1 MESTATKPLF
11 GGALT
16 ASLPANWLD
25 ASDVRPVPDHQEV
38 WTEREGERSLVVEI
52 LERAEASDAE
62 CAAFHFQDIA
72 DTNDATATSIVSHG
86 ALDVASLA
94 ASLHGSGPCLVLHG
108 VQVLQKVA
116 DNLSSS
122 GGGGNLSM
130 QMAVIRLAPQAT
142 DILVSINRP
151 CTTSSA
157 AEHDD
162 RDYALLFEIVSSLE
176 VRDWSLFAG

>member
-1 MESTATKPLF
+1 MQNTATKPLF

-16 ASLPANWLD
+16 ASLPVDWLD

-72 DTNDATATSIVSHG
+72 DSNDATATSVVSHG

-94 ASLHGSGPCLVLHG
+94 TSLRRSGPCLVLHG
-108 VQVLQKVA
+108 VQVLPKAA
-116 DNLSSS
+116 DNQSSS
-122 GGGGNLSM
+122 GGGVELSV
-130 QMAVIRLAPQAT
+130 QMAVIRMARQAT

-151 CTTSSA
+151 CITA
-157 AEHDD
+157 LVAEHGD
-162 RDYALLFEIVSSLE
+162 RDRALLVDIVSSLE
-176 VRDWSLFAG
+176 VIDWGLFAG